1 MTLRAGS
8 GALCQISN
16 SRRAVYGYDQRV
28 EILGSKGA
36 LRADNVALS
45 TITFAGAEGI
55 VSDKPLPFFLERYAE
70 AYRLE
75 LDHFIDALTRGS
87 PPLPG
92 GTDGIKALALADA
105 ALQSVQTGRAIAL

>member
-1 MTLRAGS
+1 M
-8 GALCQISN
+8 
-16 SRRAVYGYDQRV
+16 
-28 EILGSKGA
+28 LGSKGA

-45 TITFAGAEGI
+45 TVAFAGAEGI

-75 LDHFIDALTRGS
+75 LDHFVDALTRGA

-92 GTDGIKALALADA
+92 GSDGVKALALADA
-105 ALQSVQTGRAIAL
+105 ALESLRTRRAITL